1 MIRHLGR
8 KHSVVAASL
17 AHTEQELNEGAALK
31 DYCDEVIAEVLPE
44 STRRLQAL
52 KALPTGMPCSAN
64 YFWSARLHE
73 RIRKCFFHSKFDVV
87 FVHCVAMA
95 QYVMDLE
102 ADLRIMDFGDIDSAK
117 WAEYSQ
123 SRRFPLSL
131 VYAAES
137 KKLRT
142 YERYVAQSFHR
153 CTVTSRG
160 EKDEYQTFRV
170 STPCTLI
177 PNGVDLSYFSAQ
189 RNVSTSRPTVVFLGR
204 MDYFPNIDGV
214 CYFAEQV
221 FPFIRK
227 KIPNVE
233 FRIVGSQPAQ
243 KIQSLRNIPGIVVTG
258 HVPDVRAYVPNEA
271 VAIAPLRIARGTQN
285 KILESMAMG
294 IPVVATTKAAKGI
307 QAVAGRDLL
316 VADVPEEFAA
326 HVIALLRDEQMRRFM
341 SQSARNQLEKAHL
354 WPASLSILD
363 SLLADASKPT
373 PSSEPSL
380 ASKATASIDAAAE
393 WSLH

>member
-17 AHTEQELNEGAALK
+17 AHTEQELKEGAALK
-31 DYCDEVIAEVLPE
+31 DYCDDVIAEVLPE

-52 KALPTGMPCSAN
+52 KALPTPTPCSAA
-64 YFWSARLHE
+64 YFWSSRLQE
-73 RIRKCFFHSKFDVV
+73 RIRKYFFNSKFDVV
-87 FVHCVAMA
+87 FVHCIAMA
-95 QYVMDLE
+95 QYVMDLQ

-123 SRRFPLSL
+123 SNAFPFSL
-131 VYAAES
+131 VYALES

-142 YERYVAQSFHR
+142 YERHVAQSFHR
-153 CTVTSRG
+153 CTVTSRS

-177 PNGVDLSYFSAQ
+177 PNGVDLSYFSVQ
-189 RNVSTSRPTVVFLGR
+189 RNVSSARPTVVFLGR

-214 CYFAEQV
+214 CYFAEKV
-221 FPFIRK
+221 FPIIRSEL
-227 KIPNVE
+227 PDVE
-233 FRIVGSQPAQ
+233 FRIVGSKPAR
-243 KIQSLRNIPGIVVTG
+243 KIQSLGNIPGIVVTG

-307 QAVAGRDLL
+307 QAIAGRDLL
-316 VADVPEEFAA
+316 AADAPEEFAG
-326 HVIALLRDEQMRRFM
+326 HVIALLRDEQMRRLI
-341 SQSARNQLEKAHL
+341 SRSARKQLEKAHL
-354 WPASLSILD
+354 WSNSMSILD
-363 SLLADASKPT
+363 SLLAHASNAT
-373 PSSEPSL
+373 PSLEASFAGKAAPS
-380 ASKATASIDAAAE
+380 TDAAAE